1 LRPRKRLAFEDG
13 VAQSSTPANPIVR
26 LPPPTASEPSPTVDH
41 DRWFAEEVQPHE
53 AALRSYLIQQFPTVR
68 NDVDDVVQESYFSLL
83 RIHGT
88 KKIACARA
96 YLFTI
101 ARHAA
106 LKIFRRQRSAPGISV
121 DELTRLRLVEDG
133 THVVP
138 IVNAREELSLVIEA
152 IDGLP
157 ARCREVVILRA
168 FHGLSHREIALQLG
182 IAEQTVRVQMSRG
195 VDKCTHFLRTRG
207 VVRPLLR

>member
-1 LRPRKRLAFEDG
+1 MPSPS
-13 VAQSSTPANPIVR
+13 VAQ
-26 LPPPTASEPSPTVDH
+26 

-53 AALRSYLIQQFPTVR
+53 VALRAYLTHQFPSVR
-68 NDVDDVVQESYFSLL
+68 NDVDDVVQESYFNLL

-88 KKIACARA
+88 KKIACVRA

-106 LKIFRRQRSAPGISV
+106 LKIFHRQRSAPEISV
-121 DELTRLRLVEDG
+121 DELAGLRLVEDG
-133 THVVP
+133 AHVVP
-138 IVNAREELSLVIEA
+138 IVNAREELALVVEA
-152 IDGLP
+152 IDRLP

-168 FHGLSHREIALQLG
+168 FHGLSHREIALRLG
-182 IAEQTVRVQMSRG
+182 LAEQTVRVQMTRG

-207 VVRPLLR
+207 IVRPLLK